1 MVHAEETSLQ
11 DLLEGTKQYLVP
23 LYQRTYSW
31 RQPQHDRLWDD
42 VLKLAED
49 RSCGQSS
56 ATHFIGSLVLA
67 PSPANGP
74 TGVQQFLVVDGQ
86 QRLTTLSVLLC
97 AIRDHRAKTED
108 PEHRD
113 RVNEQYLIN
122 KWKQGALRP
131 KLLPTQTDRPSYQ
144 ACLDSTPHAGGGDAI
159 GAAYRFFRARLEAA
173 DDPDD
178 VHDIERIEEAV
189 ISGLSLVSVTAQAG
203 DNVHRI
209 FESLNNTGLRLT
221 QGDLLRNYLFMRLPT
236 TGDTVYESLWLPL
249 QQSLSSEQLE
259 TLFWLDLVR
268 RDPRVKQADSYAS
281 QQARLDR
288 LGSEAEIEAEVV
300 RFAGLGRLFANILRP
315 EDEKDPDVRRG
326 LERLNAWGTTTV
338 YPLVLEMLDRREH
351 GTTTDADVAQALT
364 YIESFLV
371 RRLLTGRATNN
382 VNRVLLGAVAELRS
396 DRPLD
401 AAVHSYL
408 SAGRKY
414 YATDA
419 ELRQAIESQP
429 FYWSGKPHQKALVL
443 RWLEESYGSKEP
455 VDIEHLTIEHVL
467 PQTPTT
473 AWRQMLASSLEAGE
487 DAEEVYA
494 SLVHTLGNLTLT
506 GYNSTLS
513 NSSFDVKREKLVT
526 SGLLMNQE
534 IAAQEHW
541 SRPQIVGRARSL
553 SELAVKLWPGP
564 AEGIETDVS
573 ALWKLMNQALAE
585 LPAGCWTTYGD
596 LAVLIGS
603 HPVPVGMRL
612 AAHPAPNAH
621 RVLQA
626 AGTISVNFR
635 WLDPQC
641 TDDPMDLLRE
651 EGVLFDDAGHADPGQ
666 RVTAEELAELVGLS
680 TDGLLVVPDPALGT
694 TSDRRD
700 QFVEQLAAQNDATTV
715 SGVLLLLGRWIELG
729 GSLSYGEGKRTSCFL
744 MARPVGHPAG
754 SIWPLAIYPYGRAE
768 VVFQHLAARPP
779 FDESTMR
786 EELRSRLNTVPGID
800 LAASKIQMR
809 PSFDLEIVA
818 DLPRRSTVGD
828 VLGWFIS
835 ICAD

>member
-42 VLKLAED
+42 VVKLAED
-49 RSCGQSS
+49 RAAGQSS

-97 AIRDHRAKTED
+97 AIRDHRADTEH

-113 RVNEQYLIN
+113 RINEQYLIN

-131 KLLPTQTDRPSYQ
+131 KLQPTQTDRPSYQ
-144 ACLDSTPHAGGGDAI
+144 ACLESTPHAGGGDAI
-159 GAAYRFFRARLEAA
+159 GAAYRFFRARLVTA

-178 VHDIERIEEAV
+178 AHDIERIEEAV

-236 TGDTVYESLWLPL
+236 RGDTVYESLWLPL
-249 QQSLSSEQLE
+249 QKSLASEELE

-268 RDPRVKQADSYAS
+268 RDPRVKQTDSYAA

-288 LGSEAEIEAEVV
+288 LASEEEIEAEVA
-300 RFAGLGRLFANILRP
+300 RFAGLGRLFATILNP
-315 EDEKDPDVRRG
+315 QEEKDPDVRRG

-338 YPLVLEMLDRREH
+338 YPLVLEMLDRREQ
-351 GTTTDADVAQALT
+351 GTTTDAAVAQAMT

-371 RRLLTGRATNN
+371 RRLLTGRSTNN
-382 VNRVLLGAVAELRS
+382 INRVLLGAVAELRS

-414 YATDA
+414 YATDV
-419 ELRQAIESQP
+419 ELRQAIENQP
-429 FYWSGKPHQKALVL
+429 FYWSGKPHQKALIL

-455 VDIEHLTIEHVL
+455 VDFDRLTIEHVL
-467 PQTPTT
+467 PQTPTA
-473 AWRQMLASSLEAGE
+473 AWRQMLGASLDTGE
-487 DAEEVYA
+487 DVEEVY
-494 SLVHTLGNLTLT
+494 SSVVHTLGNLTLT
-506 GYNSTLS
+506 GYNSALS
-513 NSSFDVKREKLVT
+513 NSSFDIKREKLMT

-534 IAAQEHW
+534 IAAQERW
-541 SRPQIVGRARSL
+541 SRPQILERARSL
-553 SELAVKLWPGP
+553 SDLAVKLWPGP
-564 AEGIETDVS
+564 AEGVETDIS
-573 ALWKLMNQALAE
+573 TLWQLMNQALAE

-626 AGTISVNFR
+626 AGTISANFH
-635 WLDPQC
+635 WPDPTC
-641 TDDPMDLLRE
+641 TDDPIDLLRD
-651 EGVLFDDAGHADPGQ
+651 EGVAFDDTGHADPAQ

-680 TDGLLVVPDPALGT
+680 TDGLVVVPDPAPGT
-694 TSDRRD
+694 MSDRRD
-700 QFVEQLAAQNDATTV
+700 QFVEQLAAENDAATV
-715 SGVLLLLGRWIELG
+715 SGVLLLLDQWVELG
-729 GSLSYGEGKRTSCFL
+729 GRLSYGDGKRTSCFL
-744 MARPVGHPAG
+744 MARPLGHPAG
-754 SIWPLAIYPYGRAE
+754 NIWPLAIYPYGKAE
-768 VVFQHLAARPP
+768 AVFQHLATRPP
-779 FDESTMR
+779 FDELTLR
-786 EELRSRLNTVPGID
+786 EELRDLLNAVPGID
-800 LAASKIQMR
+800 LPASKIQMR

-818 DLPRRSTVGD
+818 DATRRSAVRD
-828 VLGWFIS
+828 VLAWFIGGCGS
-835 ICAD
+835 

>member
-1 MVHAEETSLQ
+1 
-11 DLLEGTKQYLVP
+11 
-23 LYQRTYSW
+23 
-31 RQPQHDRLWDD
+31 
-42 VLKLAED
+42 
-49 RSCGQSS
+49 
-56 ATHFIGSLVLA
+56 
-67 PSPANGP
+67 
-74 TGVQQFLVVDGQ
+74 
-86 QRLTTLSVLLC
+86 VLLC
-97 AIRDHRAKTED
+97 AVRDHRAETED

-113 RVNEQYLIN
+113 RINEQYLIN
-122 KWKQGALRP
+122 KWKLGALRP
-131 KLLPTQTDRPSYQ
+131 KLQPTQSDRASYQ
-144 ACLDSTPHAGGGDAI
+144 ACLENTPHAGGGDAI
-159 GAAYRFFRARLEAA
+159 GAAYRFFRARLVTA
-173 DDPDD
+173 DDADD
-178 VHDIERIEEAV
+178 AHDIERIEEAV

-236 TGDTVYESLWLPL
+236 RGDTVYESLWLPL
-249 QQSLSSEQLE
+249 QKSLTSEELE

-268 RDPRVKQADSYAS
+268 GDPRVKQTDSYAA

-288 LGSEAEIEAEVV
+288 LASEAEIEAEVA
-300 RFAGLGRLFANILRP
+300 RFAGLGRLFATILHP
-315 EDEKDPDVRRG
+315 EAEKDPGVRRG

-338 YPLVLEMLDRREH
+338 YPLVLEMLDRREQ
-351 GTTTDADVAQALT
+351 GNTTNAAVAQAMAF
-364 YIESFLV
+364 IEAFLV

-382 VNRVLLGAVAELRS
+382 INRVLLGAVAELRS

-455 VDIEHLTIEHVL
+455 VDFAGLTIEHVL
-467 PQTPTT
+467 PQTLTA
-473 AWRQMLASSLEAGE
+473 AWRQMLAASLAAGE
-487 DAEEVYA
+487 DVDEVYA

-513 NSSFDVKREKLVT
+513 NSSFDIKREKLAT

-534 IAAQEHW
+534 IAALDRWGRE
-541 SRPQIVGRARSL
+541 QILARARSL
-553 SELAVKLWPGP
+553 SDLAVTLWPGP
-564 AEGIETDVS
+564 AEGMETDVS
-573 ALWKLMNQALAE
+573 ALWQLMNQALAE

-626 AGTISVNFR
+626 AGTVSPGFR
-635 WLDPQC
+635 WLDPAC
-641 TDDPMDLLRE
+641 TDEPTDLLRK
-651 EGVLFDDAGHADPGQ
+651 EGVLFDDTGHADPAQ
-666 RVTAEELAELVGLS
+666 RVTAEELAELVGRS
-680 TDGLLVVPDPALGT
+680 TDGLLVVPDPSPGT

-700 QFVEQLAAQNDATTV
+700 QFVEQLAAENDAATV
-715 SGVLLLLGRWIELG
+715 SGVLLLLDRWVELG
-729 GSLSYGEGKRTSCFL
+729 GRLSYGDGKRTSCFL
-744 MARPVGHPAG
+744 MARPLDHPAGNIWAACDLPLWQGGSRLPAPGHPA
-754 SIWPLAIYPYGRAE
+754 A
-768 VVFQHLAARPP
+768 
-779 FDESTMR
+779 
-786 EELRSRLNTVPGID
+786 LR
-800 LAASKIQMR
+800 
-809 PSFDLEIVA
+809 
-818 DLPRRSTVGD
+818 
-828 VLGWFIS
+828 
-835 ICAD
+835 